1 MTQPGRIGLLGGTFD
16 PVHLGH
22 LSAAAAA
29 REALGLDHVLLLPS
43 HVPPH
48 RPQPLASMA
57 HRFGMVALAV
67 DGGEG
72 LLASDIELAS
82 TGPSYTS
89 ATLRRLHA
97 LGHRPSQL
105 FFITGADAFAEIA
118 TWRDYPA
125 LLEDAQFVV
134 VSRAGRDATSVR
146 HGVPSLAGRMIDVG
160 DRTAVEALATGE
172 THVFLV
178 NHPTPDVS
186 ATTIRAR
193 CAAGQPLDGFVPAA
207 VARHIHRHGLYRGE
221 GARSASTT
229 GHHAAAS
236 HLHE

>member
-1 MTQPGRIGLLGGTFD
+1 
-16 PVHLGH
+16 
-22 LSAAAAA
+22 
-29 REALGLDHVLLLPS
+29 
-43 HVPPH
+43 
-48 RPQPLASMA
+48 
-57 HRFGMVALAV
+57 MVALAV

-72 LLASDIELAS
+72 LLASDLELTA

-97 LGHRPSQL
+97 LGHRPAQL

-125 LLEDAQFVV
+125 FLDDAQFVV
-134 VSRAGRDATSVR
+134 VSRAGRGAAGVEQA
-146 HGVPSLAGRMIDVG
+146 VPSLADRLVDGG
-160 DRTAVEALATGE
+160 DRTAVEAAADGR
-172 THVFLV
+172 THVYLV
-178 NHPTPDVS
+178 NHATPDVS
-186 ATTIRAR
+186 ATAIRAR
-193 CAAGQPLDGFVPAA
+193 CAGGLSLEGFVPDA

-221 GARSASTT
+221 GARSASTA